1 MVPIKTNRVKITS
14 NYGKRSY
21 KYQGKI
27 VNDFHHGIDL
37 IGGSDTQNKTYWWLL
52 HFILSFKIW

>member
-27 VNDFHHGIDL
+27 VNDFQFSSSPTL
-37 IGGSDTQNKTYWWLL
+37 
-52 HFILSFKIW
+52 